1 MNCYKHPDVSAVA
14 YCRTCGRPLCE
25 ACRRPAGGTILCEEH
40 APQPAAAAPEPKPAK
55 PAKPAGPAAPHAPS
69 PGLAFLLGLLPGVG
83 AIYNG
88 QYAKGLVHV
97 VIFGLLISI
106 MGSSNAVRGFEPLF
120 GCLLAAWYFYMP
132 FEAYHTAR
140 KRQIGEPVDEFS
152 SVFPLKV
159 RKRTGVPAG
168 PLVLI
173 ALGVLFL
180 LNTMDI
186 LRFDQIARYWPVAL
200 IGLGAYMLYCR
211 VTGTDDDAT
220 ISNHEARHGE

>member
-1 MNCYKHPDVSAVA
+1 MNCYKHPEVAAVG

-25 ACRRPAGGTILCEEH
+25 ACRRPVGGTILCEEH
-40 APQPAAAAPEPKPAK
+40 APQPAAAAPQPKPAK
-55 PAKPAGPAAPHAPS
+55 PPQAAPEGPHQPS
-69 PGLAFLLGLLPGVG
+69 PGLAFVLGLLPGVG

-97 VIFGLLISI
+97 VVLGLLISI
-106 MGSSNAVRGFEPLF
+106 VSSSRAVSGLEPLF
-120 GCLLAAWYFYMP
+120 GFLIAGWYMYMP

-140 KRQIGEPVDEFS
+140 KRRLGEPVDEFS
-152 SVFPLKV
+152 SVFPLKAH
-159 RKRTGVPAG
+159 RRTGIPAG
-168 PLVLI
+168 PLALI

-200 IGLGAYMLYCR
+200 IGLGVYMLYCR
-211 VTGTDDDAT
+211 ITGGSDDSA
-220 ISNHEARHGE
+220 ISKHEARHGQ

>member
-25 ACRRPAGGTILCEEH
+25 ACRRPVEGTIVCEEH
-40 APQPAAAAPEPKPAK
+40 APQPVAAAPQPT
-55 PAKPAGPAAPHAPS
+55 PAAPAAQAAYASPHAPS

-83 AIYNG
+83 AIYNA
-88 QYAKGLVHV
+88 QYAKGIVHV

-106 MGSSNAVRGFEPLF
+106 TSSGAARGFEPLF
-120 GCLLAAWYFYMP
+120 GFLIAIWYFYMP

-140 KRQIGEPVDEFS
+140 KRQLGEPVDEFS
-152 SVFPLKV
+152 SVFPLKP
-159 RKRTGVPAG
+159 RRRSGIPAG

-186 LRFDQIARYWPVAL
+186 VQFEQIARYWPVAL
-200 IGLGAYMLYCR
+200 IALGVYMLYCR
-211 VTGTDDDAT
+211 VTGCDDDGV
-220 ISNHEARHGE
+220 IPKHEARHGE